1 MQKKRQGK
9 MSERQRKKLKNMKT
23 KSNLSQIKW
32 QPAGSK
38 LKKIME
44 RWNRVSIWKNMIE
57 KDQNKIT
64 KKLGKGVKK
73 EKKYK

>member
-23 KSNLSQIKW
+23 QSNLSQIKR

-38 LKKIME
+38 RKKIW
-44 RWNRVSIWKNMIE
+44 RGGIE
-57 KDQNKIT
+57 VQDGKI
-64 KKLGKGVKK
+64 
-73 EKKYK
+73 